1 MRNHSRRQPNPVC
14 NGQPGF
20 RKLKQTHMSQFSS
33 ADSVPRPDISV
44 VVPAYNEAGNVVPL
58 AREIAAAMEGR
69 NYEMIF
75 VDDCSTDATRAELVA
90 ARAELPRLRVIGHRH
105 NAGQSRS
112 VRSGVMRARGDVIAT
127 LDGDGQNPP
136 ADLPALIDALTR
148 SDAPGNLALVG
159 GDRTASRQDS
169 AWKKLASRMG
179 NGIRKRLLGDRSNDT
194 GCGLKAFRR
203 QAYLELPYFDHQH
216 RFLPALMNREGY
228 MCEFL
233 PVTHRHRTIGR
244 SKYTNFGRLFAS
256 LTDILGVMW
265 LNSRA
270 RSPRGTDEFL

>member
-1 MRNHSRRQPNPVC
+1 
-14 NGQPGF
+14 
-20 RKLKQTHMSQFSS
+20 MSQSS
-33 ADSVPRPDISV
+33 PVSPDISV

-58 AREIAAAMEGR
+58 AREIATALAGR
-69 NYEMIF
+69 NFEIVF
-75 VDDCSTDATRAELVA
+75 VDDRSTDETRHELVA
-90 ARAELPRLRVIGHRH
+90 AKGELPMLRVVTHRQ

-112 VRSGVMRARGDVIAT
+112 VRTGVQHARGRIIAT

-136 ADLPALIDALTR
+136 ADLPVVIDALTR
-148 SDAPGNLALVG
+148 DDAPEDLALVG
-159 GDRTASRQDS
+159 GDRSQNRQDS
-169 AWKKLASRMG
+169 GWKKFASRFG
-179 NGIRKRLLGDRSNDT
+179 NGIRKRMLGDNCDDT

-203 QAYLELPYFDHQH
+203 DAYLQLPFFDHQH

-228 MCEFL
+228 RCEFR
-233 PVTHRHRTIGR
+233 PVSHRHRTIGS

-270 RSPRGTDEFL
+270 RNPKGSDEL